1 MLAIIDYG
9 DGNLFSLQCSL
20 KKIGVDAVVTK
31 DAQVIKDA
39 DRIILPGVGAFGD
52 AINKLRSTGLVDTIK
67 EEAEKG
73 KPFLGIC
80 LGMQLLFEKGYEYG
94 VHEGLG
100 FLKGNVVPLESKIPS
115 ELNVPHMGWNGL
127 DFKCNSPIFKYIN
140 EGDFVYFVH
149 SFYATDCDDSVIAT
163 SEYGIPVTAAVGKGN
178 IFGCQFHPEKSG
190 DVGLNILKAFCEL

>member
-9 DGNLFSLQCSL
+9 VGNLFSLQCSL

-100 FLKGNVVPLESKIPS
+100 FLKGNVVPLEGKIPS

-127 DFKCNSPIFKYIN
+127 DFKCDSPIFKYIN